1 MVFFLSSQVQNGTW
15 SVNPNPFNEDEEIE
29 VKVSGINAS
38 SWGVEDVY
46 LWTWYFDSN
55 DVEVNSNINWN
66 GEWNNSKE
74 SMKMTKN
81 QDGSYSFKFK
91 PTELYQDNGIGRI
104 GVLAKAKN
112 GTGDKKTPDQFFEVG
127 KFDLTINSPKNNP
140 YILSRNGSFNISVTG
155 DIELNYT
162 LKNKTETVHT
172 VSNNKNFIKQILG
185 PDSNGDGYKLNLS
198 SKLELTATD
207 VNNSSNSRILNFDI
221 IVEPTLIVESPP
233 VELIDGI
240 NRVEDGSK
248 VYLQLTA
255 PNKDFVYVIGNFNDY
270 EENEEFLMKKYPDS
284 DKFWLELKGLNSDEY
299 YYYQYS
305 VYDKNPIT
313 NSPSNVK
320 VADPYSELV
329 LSPFD
334 DPDIPTTS
342 FENIPHYPEGQEREF
357 TLFKTL
363 KGTYNWK
370 VNDFKKPLKE
380 DLVIYEILIRDF
392 DSNRNFQD
400 LIDRI
405 DYFKNLNINAI
416 ELMPIMEFEG
426 NESWGYNPSFHLALD
441 KFYGSPKNSKNL

>member
-1 MVFFLSSQVQNGTW
+1 
-15 SVNPNPFNEDEEIE
+15 
-29 VKVSGINAS
+29 
-38 SWGVEDVY
+38 
-46 LWTWYFDSN
+46 
-55 DVEVNSNINWN
+55 
-66 GEWNNSKE
+66 
-74 SMKMTKN
+74 MTKN

-240 NRVEDGSK
+240 NTVS
-248 VYLQLTA
+248 YTHLT
-255 PNKDFVYVIGNFNDY
+255 
-270 EENEEFLMKKYPDS
+270 L
-284 DKFWLELKGLNSDEY
+284 
-299 YYYQYS
+299 
-305 VYDKNPIT
+305 
-313 NSPSNVK
+313 
-320 VADPYSELV
+320 
-329 LSPFD
+329 
-334 DPDIPTTS
+334 PT
-342 FENIPHYPEGQEREF
+342 
-357 TLFKTL
+357 K
-363 KGTYNWK
+363 
-370 VNDFKKPLKE
+370 
-380 DLVIYEILIRDF
+380 
-392 DSNRNFQD
+392 
-400 LIDRI
+400 RI
-405 DYFKNLNINAI
+405 V
-416 ELMPIMEFEG
+416 
-426 NESWGYNPSFHLALD
+426 
-441 KFYGSPKNSKNL
+441 